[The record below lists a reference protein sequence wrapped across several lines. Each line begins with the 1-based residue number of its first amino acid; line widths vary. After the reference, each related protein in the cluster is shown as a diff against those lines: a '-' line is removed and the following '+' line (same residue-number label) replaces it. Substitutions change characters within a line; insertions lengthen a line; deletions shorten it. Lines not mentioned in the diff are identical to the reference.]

1 MRSLS
6 EHFAAAVIRH
16 HGSTRIGFYEG
27 FRNLVEN
34 GMSSYD
40 ALEEL
45 HKIESHDFKKP
56 DEPLA
61 ILTHDLM
68 MKLEGGEPLSQALAR
83 WVPYEEAS
91 LLAAGE
97 RGAGLGPAC
106 DDVIRVIEAK
116 QKIAGAVFAA
126 LAYPCFLMVP
136 LGVTLW
142 TVANQ
147 LVPKMARLSDPA
159 HWTGSAYALY
169 LLARFVT
176 DWGLYS
182 LIAIA
187 IVLVAFFISLPRWT
201 GGLRMVVDQG
211 PLYSTYRMIHG
222 STFLLNLAVMMRAG
236 ISANDC
242 LGILNQYANPWLK
255 ERLNGAQHGLEM
267 GSNLGEALLNTGH
280 GFPDKKAVRYL
291 RVLATREGFS
301 EALNRYA
308 IRWLDQSIKNLQQF
322 AKTAFTVALLLMGG
336 VMGLIVM
343 GTQDMQNSFD
353 RSVSRTTS
361 QVAAP

>member
-1 MRSLS
+1 MRSFS
-6 EHFAAAVIRH
+6 EHFAALVIGH
-16 HGSTRIGFYEG
+16 HGTTRIGFYEG

-116 QKIAGAVFAA
+116 QQISGAVAAA
-126 LAYPCFLMVP
+126 LAYPSFLLIP
-136 LGVTLW
+136 LFVTLW
-142 TVANQ
+142 MVANQ
-147 LVPKMARLSDPA
+147 LVPKMAKLSDPA
-159 HWTGSAYALY
+159 HWTGSAYALNV
-169 LLARFVT
+169 LARFVT

-182 LIAIA
+182 LIALVVVIA
-187 IVLVAFFISLPRWT
+187 AFFFSLPRWT
-201 GGLRMVVDQG
+201 GGLRMMADRG
-211 PLYSTYRMIHG
+211 PLYSTYRMVHG

-242 LGILNQYANPWLK
+242 LSILGQYANPWLK
-255 ERLNGAQHGLEM
+255 ERLSATQHGLEM
-267 GSNLGEALLNTGH
+267 GSNLGVALLNTGH
-280 GFPDKKAVRYL
+280 GFPDKKAVQYL
-291 RVLATREGFS
+291 RVLATRKGFS
-301 EALNRYA
+301 EAINRYA
-308 IRWLDQSIKNLQQF
+308 NRWLAQSIKNLQQF
-322 AKTAFTVALLLMGG
+322 AKTAFTVALLLLGS

-353 RSVSRTTS
+353 QTTS
-361 QVAAP
+361 RATSRVAAP